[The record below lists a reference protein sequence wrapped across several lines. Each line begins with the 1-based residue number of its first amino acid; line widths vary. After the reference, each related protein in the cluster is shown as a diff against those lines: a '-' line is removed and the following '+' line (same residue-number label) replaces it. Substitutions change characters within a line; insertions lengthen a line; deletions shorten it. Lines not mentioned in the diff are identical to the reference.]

1 MAKNVRIEWN
11 DAGFVEIL
19 QSEGVRELVLSQAER
34 IATAATANIPEPS
47 EGYTANAVK
56 KPTRW
61 VAGAATTDE
70 ASVRAESEYKAL
82 SRAV

>member
-1 MAKNVRIEWN
+1 MAINVWIVWY
-11 DAGFVEIL
+11 DAGFVVIL
-19 QSEGVRELVLSQAER
+19 LSEGVRDLFLSQAER

-61 VAGAATTDE
+61 VAGVATTDE
-70 ASVRAESEYKAL
+70 ASVRAESENKAL

>member
-1 MAKNVRIEWN
+1 MANNVRIEWN

-19 QSEGVRELVLSQAER
+19 QSEGIRGLVLSTAEQ
-34 IATAATANIPEPS
+34 IASRATANISEPS

-61 VAGAATTDE
+61 VAGVATTDE
-70 ASVRAESEYKAL
+70 ASVRAESEDKAL

>member
-1 MAKNVRIEWN
+1 MSNNVSMEWN

-34 IATAATANIPEPS
+34 IASRATANIPEPS
-47 EGYTANAVK
+47 EGYTANVVK

-61 VAGAATTDE
+61 VAGVATTDE
-70 ASVRAESEYKAL
+70 ASVRAESENKAL